1 MRFPAHRC
9 FRLGGAPGLAAGHA
23 DVDVHRVR
31 GGLGSASTAGAT
43 SRNSRDLNN
52 PADHIAEYVLPRET
66 VDTWTSL
73 VTFHAFPRSPPNAVQ
88 AATNLGNTLRSRDR
102 GVEFNL
108 VANPATSE
116 ALIDFLLATPNSD
129 VVEFNVFKY
138 APVGNTGLI
147 AAQFA
152 RRFRA
157 GSMTLDQ
164 LREMRRRAVAEM
176 SRFDMAAVK
185 TYFAQ
190 VR

>member
-1 MRFPAHRC
+1 MRFRRSA
-9 FRLGGAPGLAAGHA
+9 ASGLVASLHVSLLVMLASLSVAIAADSIGF
-23 DVDVHRVR
+23 DGRR
-31 GGLGSASTAGAT
+31 YFQKFE
-43 SRNSRDLNN
+43 DLNN
-52 PADHIAEYVLPRET
+52 PVDHIAEYVLPRET

-88 AATNLGNTLRSRDR
+88 AATSLGNTLRSRDSS
-102 GVEFNL
+102 VEFNL

-116 ALIDFLLATPNSD
+116 ALIDFLIATPGSD

-157 GSMTLDQ
+157 GSMSLDQ

-185 TYFAQ
+185 TYFAR